1 MTDVKLEKILDIDM
15 HLFIEKGLRGRI
27 SHIAKKYSKANNKY
41 IKNYDPS
48 KPSIYIP
55 HHDMNNV
62 YTCGMSD
69 YLPYEIFKWLKVR
82 DNFDLN
88 SVSEMSPI
96 GDILE
101 VDLGYPDEL

>member
-1 MTDVKLEKILDIDM
+1 
-15 HLFIEKGLRGRI
+15 
-27 SHIAKKYSKANNKY
+27 
-41 IKNYDPS
+41 
-48 KPSIYIP
+48 
-55 HHDMNNV
+55 MNNV